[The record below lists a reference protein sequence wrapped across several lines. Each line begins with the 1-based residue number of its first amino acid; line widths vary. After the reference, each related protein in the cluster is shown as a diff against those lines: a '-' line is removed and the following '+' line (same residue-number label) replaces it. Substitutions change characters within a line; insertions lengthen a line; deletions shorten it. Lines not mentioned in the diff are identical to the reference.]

1 MAAVYLYFSH
11 HETTILSNEIRLR
24 GVAICNNLVASSED
38 LLVMKDDL
46 ALAKL
51 VYDTQH
57 DNAGILYCFIVDNN
71 LRIWAHTDVELVNEV
86 YSMPHGMAQLGSR
99 SMLAQPFQTE
109 EGVEILEIAM
119 PIMVRNTKIGEAHLA
134 LSLNAIEAAAIEV
147 RKGIAVVT
155 VVIMLI
161 GVIGILVLVSF
172 IIGSLKEVTDDIE
185 AIGDGDLDRR
195 VVTKRR
201 DEIGRITHSVKNMAR
216 KLKKAQEELVEK
228 ERMKKEMQ
236 IAKEIQ
242 QSLLPRSLQT
252 VPGFKI
258 EAHYQSAREV
268 GGDYYDLIRMDK
280 EHFGIVIGDVSGKG
294 VAGSLI
300 MAMVRSI
307 MKIEAAKS
315 LSPRLLL
322 TAVHSSLKND
332 IPEGMFMTLFYVVFD
347 LHDNVM
353 RYCSAG
359 HNPAFLFSAAD
370 EKIRTLKPEGMPL
383 GISLVEE
390 KDFVAQ
396 LKEGEKEFKKGE
408 ILFLYTDGVTEA
420 TNSMRQQFGEQR
432 LEQLLIAHK
441 QQPPGLLSKTII
453 NAIWNFTG
461 KEPQSDDITFV
472 IIQKE

>member
-1 MAAVYLYFSH
+1 MVAVYLYFSH
-11 HETTILSNEIRLR
+11 HETTILSNEIKLR
-24 GVAICNNLVASSED
+24 GAAICNNLAASAED

-57 DNAGILYCFIVDNN
+57 NNAGILYCFVVDDNMK
-71 LRIWAHTDVELVNEV
+71 IWAHTDVALVNKEYNV
-86 YSMPHGMAQLGSR
+86 PSGMESLGNR
-99 SMLAQPFQTE
+99 PMFTQPYRTGD
-109 EGVEILEIAM
+109 GVEVFEIAM
-119 PIMVRNTKIGEAHLA
+119 PILVRKTKIGEAHLA
-134 LSLNAIEAAAIEV
+134 ISLEAIKAAAIEV
-147 RKGIAVVT
+147 RKGIAVVA

-161 GVIGILVLVSF
+161 GIIGILVLVSF

-185 AIGDGDLDRR
+185 AIGDGDLDRKI
-195 VVTKRR
+195 VTKRR
-201 DEIGRITHSVKNMAR
+201 DEIGRITHSVKTMAR

-242 QSLLPRSLQT
+242 QSLLPRSLRT
-252 VPGFKI
+252 IAGYKI

-268 GGDYYDLIRMDK
+268 GGDYYDFIEIDK
-280 EHFGIVIGDVSGKG
+280 DHFGIVIGDVSGKG

-307 MKIEAAKS
+307 MKIEASKS

-322 TAVHSSLKND
+322 TAVHSSLRTD

-347 LHDNVM
+347 LSNNVI

-359 HNPAFLFSAAD
+359 HNPAYLFSAGEDKLLA
-370 EKIRTLKPEGMPL
+370 LKSEGMPL

-396 LKEGEKEFKKGE
+396 LKEEEHQFMKGE
-408 ILFLYTDGVTEA
+408 VLFLYTDGVTEA
-420 TNSMRQQFGEQR
+420 VNSTKQQFGEQR
-432 LEQLLIAHK
+432 LEGLIKENK
-441 QQPPGLLSKTII
+441 QQPPDRLLKILI
-453 NAIWNFTG
+453 NAIGNFTG